1 MILSVKSSH
10 GKVEMLKE
18 LYIKNY
24 ALIDELTIGFSKNLT
39 VLSGETGA
47 GKSIIVGA
55 LSLILGQKA
64 RTSSIRS
71 GTEHCV
77 VEGRIDVDRNH
88 PVINKL
94 KNLGI
99 EYEPDLGI
107 VIRRIITISGT
118 SKSYVNG
125 LQVSVKDLRDITG
138 ILIDI
143 HSQHEH
149 QSLLNVK
156 NHLFLLDRYGK
167 FQNEL
172 ETYQKSYR
180 KILGLKKEIEKHTID
195 EREKERKL
203 DILKYSLNEI
213 EQAGLTDNEDEELEK
228 EYKVLKNYE
237 QLVSSV
243 MTAYN
248 LLRLHDNSAL
258 TMLESA
264 LLEINKVKDF
274 SKNIDV
280 LSSELENTKLIIE
293 DTAVSLKNYIDSI
306 EYEPGKLDKI
316 LTRLELIKSLKKKY
330 GLTIQEVR
338 EYGKKCR
345 EELEKLEVNDDILRE
360 LEKQLEE
367 ELQQAQKHALSLSAQ
382 RRVSAHT
389 LEDSIKKE
397 LSYLSME
404 KTRFKVNITYKE
416 CDEGVV
422 VIDEKKYELT
432 LYGLDQVEFLISTN
446 VGEPLLP
453 LKGVAS
459 GGELSRI
466 MLAIKT
472 VLGNVDPIVTFVFDE
487 IDLGIGGKVSWA
499 VGNRLMNLSQL
510 KQILCITHQA
520 QIASKGNLNLRVEKR
535 GRDQRTITVIKFLD
549 GKEKIEEIARMISGE
564 NITEAAI
571 SQAYEMI
578 NDRSEAK
585 P

>member
-1 MILSVKSSH
+1 PF
-10 GKVEMLKE
+10 
-18 LYIKNY
+18 
-24 ALIDELTIGFSKNLT
+24 IDELTIGFSKNLT

-71 GTEHCV
+71 GAEHCV

-94 KNLGI
+94 QNLGI

-213 EQAGLTDNEDEELEK
+213 EQARLTDNEDEELEK

-243 MTAYN
+243 MNAYN

-274 SKNIDV
+274 S
-280 LSSELENTKLIIE
+280 
-293 DTAVSLKNYIDSI
+293 
-306 EYEPGKLDKI
+306 
-316 LTRLELIKSLKKKY
+316 
-330 GLTIQEVR
+330 
-338 EYGKKCR
+338 
-345 EELEKLEVNDDILRE
+345 
-360 LEKQLEE
+360 
-367 ELQQAQKHALSLSAQ
+367 
-382 RRVSAHT
+382 
-389 LEDSIKKE
+389 
-397 LSYLSME
+397 
-404 KTRFKVNITYKE
+404 
-416 CDEGVV
+416 
-422 VIDEKKYELT
+422 
-432 LYGLDQVEFLISTN
+432 
-446 VGEPLLP
+446 
-453 LKGVAS
+453 
-459 GGELSRI
+459 
-466 MLAIKT
+466 
-472 VLGNVDPIVTFVFDE
+472 
-487 IDLGIGGKVSWA
+487 
-499 VGNRLMNLSQL
+499 
-510 KQILCITHQA
+510 
-520 QIASKGNLNLRVEKR
+520 
-535 GRDQRTITVIKFLD
+535 
-549 GKEKIEEIARMISGE
+549 
-564 NITEAAI
+564 
-571 SQAYEMI
+571 
-578 NDRSEAK
+578 
-585 P
+585 

>member
-1 MILSVKSSH
+1 M
-10 GKVEMLKE
+10 
-18 LYIKNY
+18 
-24 ALIDELTIGFSKNLT
+24 
-39 VLSGETGA
+39 
-47 GKSIIVGA
+47 
-55 LSLILGQKA
+55 
-64 RTSSIRS
+64 
-71 GTEHCV
+71 
-77 VEGRIDVDRNH
+77 
-88 PVINKL
+88 
-94 KNLGI
+94 
-99 EYEPDLGI
+99 
-107 VIRRIITISGT
+107 
-118 SKSYVNG
+118 
-125 LQVSVKDLRDITG
+125 
-138 ILIDI
+138 
-143 HSQHEH
+143 
-149 QSLLNVK
+149 
-156 NHLFLLDRYGK
+156 
-167 FQNEL
+167 
-172 ETYQKSYR
+172 
-180 KILGLKKEIEKHTID
+180 
-195 EREKERKL
+195 
-203 DILKYSLNEI
+203 
-213 EQAGLTDNEDEELEK
+213 
-228 EYKVLKNYE
+228 
-237 QLVSSV
+237 
-243 MTAYN
+243 
-248 LLRLHDNSAL
+248 
-258 TMLESA
+258 
-264 LLEINKVKDF
+264 
-274 SKNIDV
+274 
-280 LSSELENTKLIIE
+280 
-293 DTAVSLKNYIDSI
+293 
-306 EYEPGKLDKI
+306 
-316 LTRLELIKSLKKKY
+316 IKSLKKKY

-397 LSYLSME
+397 LSYLSMD

-416 CDEGVV
+416 CDEGAV
-422 VIDEKKYELT
+422 VIDEKKYKLT
-432 LYGLDQVEFLISTN
+432 PYGLDQVEFLISTN

-535 GRDQRTITVIKFLD
+535 GQDQRTITEIKFLD